1 MSEKQRVKIRFLG
14 AAGTVTG
21 SKHLLEIGERKIL
34 IDCGLFQ
41 GLKELRL
48 KNWAPLPFDPATLD
62 FVILTHGHLD
72 HVGHLPLLVKQ
83 GYEGVIFGTEPTIDI
98 AKLIL
103 TDSARIQEEDSE
115 RANQYK
121 YSKHKPAKPLYTVKE
136 AEAVFPLF
144 VPRPLDQWMPLF
156 PGTSF
161 RYRYNGHIVGATFV
175 EVKVGDKII
184 VFSGDVGRSNDPLL
198 RDPEKPEK
206 ANVLIIESTY
216 GDRVHPSGTKEKL
229 AVLLNSVMQK
239 RGTIIIPSFA
249 VERAQLLMFY
259 LWQLRHEGKIPA
271 VPVYLDSPMGVSVL
285 DVFKRHEEWHKLSA
299 DLCLT
304 ITKEIKLVR
313 KLEETA
319 RVAADKSAKIIIAAS
334 GMASGGRVLTYFE
347 EYLGDRN
354 ATILLAGYQGEGTRG
369 RALLEGVKEIK
380 LHGKFFPVKAAVM
393 QIEGLSAH
401 ADQLELMEWM
411 SKITTA
417 PEHIFVVHGE
427 KTGAE
432 GLEKKIKETY
442 GFNSI
447 LPKVDTVYDLF

>member
-1 MSEKQRVKIRFLG
+1 MSDKQKVKIRFLG

-21 SKHLLEIGERKIL
+21 SKHLLEIGDKKIL

-48 KNWAPLPFDPATLD
+48 KNWAPLPFDASALD

-83 GYEGVIFGTEPTIDI
+83 GFEGVIFGTEPTIDI

-103 TDSARIQEEDSE
+103 TDSARIQEEDAE

-144 VPRPLDQWMPLF
+144 VARPLDQWMPLF

-161 RYRYNGHIVGATFV
+161 RYRYNGHIVGATFI
-175 EVKVGDKII
+175 ELKVGDKII
-184 VFSGDVGRSNDPLL
+184 VFSGDVGRNDDPLL
-198 RDPEKPEK
+198 RDPEQPEK

-229 AVLLNSVMQK
+229 AEVLNSVMQK

-299 DLCLT
+299 ELCLK

-369 RALLEGVKEIK
+369 RALLEGVKEVK
-380 LHGKFFPVKAAVM
+380 LHGKLFSVKADVM

-401 ADQLELMEWM
+401 ADQNELIGWM
-411 SKITTA
+411 SKIKVA
-417 PEHIFVVHGE
+417 PEHLFVNHGE
-427 KTGAE
+427 TTGTE
-432 GLEKKIKETY
+432 GFKKKIKETY
-442 GFNSI
+442 GFESI
-447 LPKVDTVYDLF
+447 CPKVDTVYDLF